1 MSAKD
6 NIKILNNL
14 KPKKVKKSNEE
25 KEEKSMEN
33 NFGSVSDQ
41 NINDFD
47 NEPNLNKNGLP
58 SI

>member
-14 KPKKVKKSNEE
+14 KPKKGKKSNEE

-41 NINDFD
+41 NINDFY
-47 NEPNLNKNGLP
+47 NEPNLNK
-58 SI
+58 IKC